1 MKPSSVLTASILLNL
16 GLVLAAAYL
25 LKHADRE
32 NSANP
37 GPSTGAEEPS
47 LTSTQVVRA
56 NVVRVTL
63 TEPAR
68 FDWHQLESADYKV
81 YIANLKAVECREQT
95 IRDIILA
102 DVNKLFSPRLEA
114 IMAASPQDKFWEAP
128 SRGSL
133 AAERE
138 IGRQVGALN
147 KEKAALLDELLGG
160 NSRQDLGNL
169 LGFDGLHSQLSFL
182 PEEKRAEVMEA
193 FAELQEAESEFG
205 EAMEGLADAEDREW
219 NEDPSQ
225 KRREALAAVL
235 TPEELTEY
243 NLRHSEAAGDLRKE
257 LDGFNPTEAEFRE
270 MFKYRQLAESD
281 PEGQDPAA
289 RDQLKKDLEEAR
301 SKLRERLGEERFAE
315 FERQEEPAYRR
326 LVKVTEEQG
335 LPRETAVKVHDM
347 MKASEEAS
355 RKIRLS
361 QNVSAEQKQIAL
373 NAIAAETEKAIA
385 QSLGP
390 SAFKA
395 YKTRDSLILKLPD
408 EFGFEEEGQ

>member
-1 MKPSSVLTASILLNL
+1 MKSSSVLTASILLNL

-47 LTSTQVVRA
+47 PTSTQVVRA

-68 FDWHQLESADYKV
+68 FDWHQLESADYKA

-281 PEGQDPAA
+281 PDGQDPAA
-289 RDQLKKDLEEAR
+289 IGRFLLTFEF
-301 SKLRERLGEERFAE
+301 SK
-315 FERQEEPAYRR
+315 
-326 LVKVTEEQG
+326 
-335 LPRETAVKVHDM
+335 
-347 MKASEEAS
+347 
-355 RKIRLS
+355 
-361 QNVSAEQKQIAL
+361 AL
-373 NAIAAETEKAIA
+373 LAETFA
-385 QSLGP
+385 QL
-390 SAFKA
+390 
-395 YKTRDSLILKLPD
+395 
-408 EFGFEEEGQ
+408 

>member
-1 MKPSSVLTASILLNL
+1 MAS
-16 GLVLAAAYL
+16 
-25 LKHADRE
+25 
-32 NSANP
+32 
-37 GPSTGAEEPS
+37 
-47 LTSTQVVRA
+47 
-56 NVVRVTL
+56 
-63 TEPAR
+63 
-68 FDWHQLESADYKV
+68 
-81 YIANLKAVECREQT
+81 
-95 IRDIILA
+95 
-102 DVNKLFSPRLEA
+102 
-114 IMAASPQDKFWEAP
+114 SPQDKFWEAP

-395 YKTRDSLILKLPD
+395 YQTRDSLILKLPD